1 MRNKLIRIFILDLIS
16 FSLSFSAFSQKQIDS
31 PLGRFNLGILQPA
44 GSFRNI
50 AMGGVGTAF
59 RDNNSINFVNPAS
72 YSSLDTN
79 SFIFDIGM
87 EYGINVISDG
97 TSKHNSDDMNFDHLM
112 IGFPVAKGIG
122 VAAGIVP
129 FSNGYYKISETVNDP
144 SDPVTGEY
152 TSYHIGGGNY
162 SNVFLGT
169 GINLTKNFSA
179 GINMSVL
186 FGSVSRANEVFF
198 SEFTTEYHDD
208 QVEVLQL
215 NGINLD
221 YGLQYRASLKKDF
234 FLTAGFSLSSGKHCK
249 SKYSDLTCRF
259 TASTPADTL
268 KYISDDSTK
277 AFVPGN
283 YRLGISFGQKN
294 KFTAGVDYM
303 FSNWSDAKFYGSA
316 EIVCKYRALLFGLEY
331 IPEKYSNYNLL
342 KRIEYRFGGHVEDN
356 YFIYNGQR
364 IKEWGASLGF
374 GIPLRGSSSKTKIYC

>member
-1 MRNKLIRIFILDLIS
+1 
-16 FSLSFSAFSQKQIDS
+16 
-31 PLGRFNLGILQPA
+31 
-44 GSFRNI
+44 
-50 AMGGVGTAF
+50 
-59 RDNNSINFVNPAS
+59 
-72 YSSLDTN
+72 
-79 SFIFDIGM
+79 M

-234 FLTAGFSLSSGKHCK
+234 FLTAGFSLSSGKHCR

-268 KYISDDSTK
+268 KYIETIRQKHLSPETIDWESL
-277 AFVPGN
+277 
-283 YRLGISFGQKN
+283 LGRRIS
-294 KFTAGVDYM
+294 
-303 FSNWSDAKFYGSA
+303 
-316 EIVCKYRALLFGLEY
+316 
-331 IPEKYSNYNLL
+331 
-342 KRIEYRFGGHVEDN
+342 
-356 YFIYNGQR
+356 
-364 IKEWGASLGF
+364 SL
-374 GIPLRGSSSKTKIYC
+374 PA